1 MNLVVKLADLVDNT
15 AQIMRLDLAR
25 IRLATRHAGLKG
37 TGAEE
42 ILARFL
48 RTRLPSSLGV
58 TTGHVVDANGQLSRQ
73 ADVIIYDAVRTP
85 VLFQSALEGWDVVPA
100 EGVLAVIEVK
110 MHLRAADLSSIATN
124 CKSVMDLD
132 REAYIGPAA
141 PRFTAHGTSWPELPI
156 YYSLFAFESDSTYAA
171 ALNELL
177 RDREV
182 HERIGSVCYLDRGVN
197 LHADM
202 AGGVGTFSALP
213 TPLAT
218 LFDVPTSNALLVWF
232 TSLSTVLF
240 QAGGR
245 PIDLMRYAPDEHR
258 LLGSL
263 PATSPEEGRRL
274 ATRAGEQV
282 LESLGLDPRIA
293 EKILNRQPLSTTEVE
308 AITAVGGNVEPGADG
323 DQRISLPTP
332 PSQH

>member
-1 MNLVVKLADLVDNT
+1 LVVKLADLVDNT

-42 ILARFL
+42 ILAQFL

-73 ADVIIYDAVRTP
+73 ADVIIYDALRTP
-85 VLFQSALEGWDVVPA
+85 VLFQSALDGWDVVPA
-100 EGVLAVIEVK
+100 EGVLAVVEVK
-110 MHLRAADLSSIATN
+110 MHLRAADLPSIAAN

-132 REAYIGPAA
+132 REAYIGTPA
-141 PRFTAHGTSWPELPI
+141 PRFSAHGRSWPELPI
-156 YYSLFAFESDSTYAA
+156 YYSLFAFESDATYAA
-171 ALNELL
+171 SLNGLL
-177 RDREV
+177 KDCEV
-182 HERIGSVCYLDRGVN
+182 HKRIGSVCYLDRGVN

-202 AGGVGTFSALP
+202 TGGVGAFSALP

-218 LFDVPTSNALLVWF
+218 LFDVPTTNALLVWF

-245 PIDLMRYAPDEHR
+245 PIDLMRYAPNEHR
-258 LLGSL
+258 LSGSL
-263 PATSPEEGRRL
+263 PPTSPEEGRRL
-274 ATRAGEQV
+274 ATKAAEQV
-282 LESLGLDPRIA
+282 LVSLGLDPGIA
-293 EKILNRQPLSTTEVE
+293 EKILNRQPLSTSEVE
-308 AITAVGGNVEPGADG
+308 AVTAAGGSVEPGVEG
-323 DQRISLPTP
+323 GQHISLPTP
-332 PSQH
+332 PSQP